1 MHLIGRKYYQL
12 GILYFTQVRPSF
24 LFRGADLYMGRNL
37 IANRF
42 KSAFY

>member
-1 MHLIGRKYYQL
+1 MHLIVRKCYQL
-12 GILYFTQVRPSF
+12 GILYITKVRPSF
-24 LFRGADLYMGRNL
+24 LFRGTDLYMGRIL